1 MECNLAD
8 LLEEL
13 RRLIRVDQN
22 KVPRFSDVAGVEL
35 FEKFRL
41 CVVKSLAG
49 GELSAAHK
57 WISEAKVALD
67 NALKVLSISGYT
79 LPKELSSFI
88 ADPLQHLKKKVFN
101 YSYDLLRN
109 SIGLEEFY
117 EKASRAIT
125 TSLRT
130 NLRGCYQL
138 WALATMMRL
147 FGEMGYTIAYPENRY
162 LNFDRSGKQKLG
174 VIPPNFILLN
184 IGKGYLSFFL
194 EAPRPLSWEDTS
206 DLQKVWSF
214 YTALRP
220 DLMVYS
226 GRVMDIVDLSSSPPI
241 KRPDAIVEFKELEDW
256 WKRARDLKGYFRKP
270 LTAEEWRSKWIDG
283 LFEGLAEAMGVRRTD
298 VEKRVEEGASLRVKE
313 HQLVLLYKATYKPR
327 KMLLVTRRETPLEI
341 RKSLEDSG
349 IDVVDCVEFSEERLS
364 EAVNRLSDMSSFDS
378 SETVV
383 IEVPRSV
390 AVELEVLRV
399 QLGLRSVGDVIERL
413 VKSAA
418 SGVERW
424 PSSSR

>member
-1 MECNLAD
+1 MC
-8 LLEEL
+8 
-13 RRLIRVDQN
+13 
-22 KVPRFSDVAGVEL
+22 S
-35 FEKFRL
+35 
-41 CVVKSLAG
+41 
-49 GELSAAHK
+49 
-57 WISEAKVALD
+57 
-67 NALKVLSISGYT
+67 
-79 LPKELSSFI
+79 
-88 ADPLQHLKKKVFN
+88 
-101 YSYDLLRN
+101 
-109 SIGLEEFY
+109 
-117 EKASRAIT
+117 
-125 TSLRT
+125 
-130 NLRGCYQL
+130 
-138 WALATMMRL
+138 
-147 FGEMGYTIAYPENRY
+147 
-162 LNFDRSGKQKLG
+162 
-174 VIPPNFILLN
+174 
-184 IGKGYLSFFL
+184 
-194 EAPRPLSWEDTS
+194 S
-206 DLQKVWSF
+206 DL
-214 YTALRP
+214 
-220 DLMVYS
+220 
-226 GRVMDIVDLSSSPPI
+226 SSPPI

-349 IDVVDCVEFSEERLS
+349 IDVLDCIEFSEERLS

-390 AVELEVLRV
+390 AVELEALRV

-413 VKSAA
+413 IKSVA